1 MPENPT
7 GPPFLHNTVFQA
19 DTLPPVCSRRLGRK
33 AAKRHDAA
41 LDMLKFPWSSI
52 RGLRS
57 AYWGIGGTWGTV
69 VDS

>member
-41 LDMLKFPWSSI
+41 WTCWSSHGVPFADYG
-52 RGLRS
+52 RLTGELAGLGEP
-57 AYWGIGGTWGTV
+57 WLTH
-69 VDS
+69 